1 MSPLVVLHVCMG
13 NICRSPMSERLL
25 LDLVRERAGASA
37 ADLLVSESTGTGG
50 WHVGQAMNPPAA
62 RELQRRGVADSG
74 FRARR
79 LAGDHLDRADLVLT
93 ATSEQL
99 DFALS
104 LRPDVADRAFVLGEF
119 GRLAESIDPAGLPPV
134 ELTVDG
140 VYERGVALVTAV
152 DKARDGA
159 APLISDDL
167 DDPYGRNDAYYQRT
181 ADQIVRSLR
190 PLVERL
196 V

>member
-1 MSPLVVLHVCMG
+1 MG

-25 LDLVRERAGASA
+25 LDLVRERAGAAA
-37 ADLLVSESTGTGG
+37 ADLIVSESTGTGG

-62 RELQRRGVADSG
+62 RELRRRGVADSG

-99 DFALS
+99 DFALA

-119 GRLAESIDPAGLPPV
+119 GRLAAGIDPAGLPPV
-134 ELTVDG
+134 QLTADG

-159 APLISDDL
+159 APLPTDDL
-167 DDPYGRNDAYYQRT
+167 DDPYGRSDAYYRRT

-190 PLVERL
+190 PLVDLL